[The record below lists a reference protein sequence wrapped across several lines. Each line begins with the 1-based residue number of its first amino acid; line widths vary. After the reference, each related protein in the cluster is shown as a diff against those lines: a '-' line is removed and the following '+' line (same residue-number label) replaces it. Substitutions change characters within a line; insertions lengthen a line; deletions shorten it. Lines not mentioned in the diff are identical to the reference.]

1 MNITKSI
8 ALFVFCL
15 FCYTQIFAQDKEMHK
30 IEGKIF
36 DANLLNPI
44 EGANVKI
51 KDYTIG
57 CTSDSKGYFSL
68 FTPSKDYVILEISCM
83 GYQRVEKKVM
93 FKDKQKAIINIFL
106 LDSVFVSKAVDIV
119 APKNISFQNQTQRVN
134 TIKAQEIA
142 IAPVQSVNQIIDNS
156 SGIISGN
163 TTGIFSSKIIVTMR
177 GMPANEQG
185 RTLVVMDGMP
195 LNKSDGGSVNWNALN
210 KNNIESI
217 TVIKGPGPAKYG
229 SGAMG
234 GVIDIISK
242 KPLEKFSGNI
252 NIEYGTYNT
261 KSANMKISGVQT
273 DQKRKRKFYWDI
285 NSSGRMSDGYINTPE
300 VYRTI
305 DDTIMIPSYLKEYG
319 VGTKTAY
326 EWGNNNVLELQVQFF
341 NDKRGN
347 GVQVFDDFGAYS
359 RHQILTS
366 ILKYKGMFN
375 FLKWQINIF
384 DNSENYFR
392 VYEYMNE
399 GEYKLY
405 EADALRNDRGTQIDM
420 DYYRFKHHKIS
431 FGFSGKKGNVNGNDT
446 YYTST
451 DIIHNAAKMD
461 ILAAYIQDDFSIIP
475 NKLTI
480 NAGIRY
486 DYARFYNASFSIDYP
501 SYSIEFYKS
510 FETANLSD
518 KKWDA
523 LSPRLS
529 ICYNLTKNSRIMAS
543 AARGFRAP
551 ILDDMS
557 RTGNRKGTFA
567 VANPNLKPELINAF
581 EIGGDVLINNKLFL
595 SSSLFYSLGQDFMY
609 YISTGDSVNMGY
621 RLAPIITKRNIGDV
635 TIKGIETEVKYEF
648 TEKFSVFAN
657 YTFTD
662 AKILNYKIN
671 NANVDS
677 NLTGKYLTDI
687 PQHKISGGIHL
698 FNKIANVSLMAKY
711 YGSAWINEYN
721 SVDQEYFFTNKFPGY
736 LIFNIRLEKIIFKK
750 FTTSI
755 QVENIFNKKYVDNQL
770 QQNPGRMIYG
780 SIGYKF

>member
-1 MNITKSI
+1 MKIGKSFLI
-8 ALFVFCL
+8 AVLFL
-15 FCYTQIFAQDKEMHK
+15 FCYIPLFGQDKEMFK

-36 DANLLNPI
+36 DANTMIPI
-44 EGANVKI
+44 EGANVKV
-51 KDYTIG
+51 KDNTIG
-57 CTSDSKGYFSL
+57 SVSDAKGFFSL
-68 FTPSKDYVILEISCM
+68 FIPSKDNLILEISCM
-83 GYQRVEKKVM
+83 GYQRFEKKVSI
-93 FKDKQKAIINIFL
+93 KDKQKTIINIFL
-106 LDSVFVSKAVDIV
+106 LDSVFISKAVEII
-119 APKNISFQNQTQRVN
+119 APKNSSFQNQTQRVN

-185 RTLVVMDGMP
+185 RTLVVLDGMP
-195 LNKSDGGSVNWNALN
+195 LNKSDGGSVNWNTLN

-242 KPLEKFSGNI
+242 KPVEKFSGNV
-252 NIEYGTYNT
+252 NLEYGTYNT
-261 KSANMKISGVQT
+261 KSANLKISGIQT
-273 DQKRKRKFYWDI
+273 NKKNTRKFYWDL
-285 NSSGRMSDGYINTPE
+285 SSNGRMSDGYINTPE

-319 VGTKTAY
+319 VGAKTAY
-326 EWGNNNVLELQVQFF
+326 DWGNNNILELQVQFF
-341 NDKRGN
+341 DDKRGN
-347 GVQVFDDFGAYS
+347 GVQVFDDFGAFS
-359 RHQILTS
+359 KHQTLTS

-375 FLKWQINIF
+375 FFKWQINIF
-384 DNSENYFR
+384 NNSENYFR
-392 VYEYMNE
+392 IYEYMNE

-405 EADALRNDRGTQIDM
+405 EADALRNDLGSQIDM

-431 FGFSGKKGNVNGNDT
+431 FGFSGKKGSVSGNDT

-451 DIIHNAAKMD
+451 DIIHNAGKMD

-475 NKLTI
+475 DKLTL

-486 DYARFYNASFSIDYP
+486 DYAKFYDARFSIDYP

-567 VANPNLKPELINAF
+567 VANPNLKPEFINAF
-581 EIGGDVLINNKLFL
+581 EIGGDVLIKNKLFL

-635 TIKGIETEVKYEF
+635 SIKGIEAEVKYDF
-648 TEKFSVFAN
+648 TSKLSVFAN

-662 AKILNYKIN
+662 AKILNYKTN
-671 NANVDS
+671 NTRVDS

-687 PQHKISGGIHL
+687 PQHKISGGIHF
-698 FNKIANVSLMAKY
+698 FNKIANASLMVKY

-721 SVDQEYFFTNKFPGY
+721 SVENEYFFTDKFPGY
-736 LIFNIRLEKIIFKK
+736 LIFNVRIEKTLFKK

-755 QVENIFNKKYVDNQL
+755 QVENVFDKKYVDSQL
-770 QQNPGRMIYG
+770 QQNPGRMIFFK
-780 SIGYKF
+780 IGITF